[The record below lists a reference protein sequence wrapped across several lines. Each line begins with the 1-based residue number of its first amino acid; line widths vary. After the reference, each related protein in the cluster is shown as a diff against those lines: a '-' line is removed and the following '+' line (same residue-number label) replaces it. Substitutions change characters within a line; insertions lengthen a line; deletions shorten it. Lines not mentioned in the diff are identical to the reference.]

1 MAGFGNLGKNKRV
14 KPEAD
19 KVFSGGFG
27 ALDSQVLDGV
37 IEVAYLDKSKG
48 GATSLTLH
56 VKHDG
61 GVFKTSLWL
70 TGGDK
75 KGNNNFYTKDGE
87 DHYLPGFIIADHI
100 ALIATGDDIG
110 TLCEDTTTKAI
121 KVRDFKLKAD
131 VNKEFETIEELQGQE
146 VSLGIVKSVVDKK
159 DKVEKDGKITY
170 VPNGETREENE
181 ITKVFSPDDGRTVTE
196 MIAEAEDAEF
206 ITEWKEAY
214 DGKVINKA
222 KGAAQNGSA
231 GAPAKGNAGASD
243 GAKKKAGGIFNKNK

>member
-56 VKHDG
+56 VKHKD

-87 DHYLPGFIIADHI
+87 DHYLPGFVIADHI
-100 ALIATGDDIG
+100 ALIATGEDIG
-110 TLCEDTTTKAI
+110 TLCEDTVTKAI

-146 VSLGIVKSVVDKK
+146 VSLGVIKSLVDKK
-159 DKVEKDGKITY
+159 DKVEDANGKVTY

-196 MIAEAEDAEF
+196 MIAEADEAEF

-214 DGKVINKA
+214 DGVVINKA

-231 GAPAKGNAGASD
+231 GSPKQSGGDAD
-243 GAKKKAGGIFNKNK
+243 AKKKAGGIFNKNK